1 MSLAAHLDAHQLVDE
16 LRKDP
21 GRRKEERIW
30 TDNLSGSVAPYS
42 TRYAS
47 REEIPKFKIPE
58 KGAPAEAVRRMLRDD
73 LDLDGIPNLNMA

>member
-1 MSLAAHLDAHQLVDE
+1 M
-16 LRKDP
+16 
-21 GRRKEERIW
+21 
-30 TDNLSGSVAPYS
+30 TPYS

-73 LDLDGIPNLNMA
+73 LDLDGIPNLNMARSVIIKSSPRQLIAAHFRNLFKMSLPILC